1 MDFVGKQPGKDTL
14 TGNGLNTIRGHV
26 RKSPNKIAVR
36 TENESLTYNQLW
48 QRSIKLANSMIG
60 QGINKNDLIITYM
73 PNCPQYIEIAIAAE
87 MIGSPVTLGNYR
99 LKGEE
104 IAYQIN
110 DCRAA
115 LIFVHA
121 DLLPAVLKMKETI
134 PSVRYIIVI
143 GDNPKDD
150 VENYEVFLERGSVTG
165 PEIKVFPDDLHALF
179 YTSGTTGKQKVL
191 QEPSTAITTWPF
203 QRASNWDSPMKTCS
217 LL

>member
-1 MDFVGKQPGKDTL
+1 MDFVEKQPGKDTL

-48 QRSIKLANSMIG
+48 QRSIKLANSMIR

-121 DLLPAVLKMKETI
+121 DPLPAVLKMKRDH
-134 PSVRYIIVI
+134 S
-143 GDNPKDD
+143 
-150 VENYEVFLERGSVTG
+150 
-165 PEIKVFPDDLHALF
+165 
-179 YTSGTTGKQKVL
+179 QC
-191 QEPSTAITTWPF
+191 AIHYSDW
-203 QRASNWDSPMKTCS
+203 R
-217 LL
+217 